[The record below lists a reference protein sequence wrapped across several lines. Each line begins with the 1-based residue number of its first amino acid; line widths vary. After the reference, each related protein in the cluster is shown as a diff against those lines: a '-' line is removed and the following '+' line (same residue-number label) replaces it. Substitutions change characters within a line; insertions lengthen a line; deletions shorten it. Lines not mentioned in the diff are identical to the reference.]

1 MRVTIRFVPG
11 LKVTIDLVE
20 SLAVGPYPVMWR
32 GWEMSCVVPGR
43 NIRDLDQSE
52 LEYKEASLYFN
63 LFSSTNFYLLTTH
76 REKESPRNNR
86 I

>member
-1 MRVTIRFVPG
+1 VCDSPESKMTLGVLSKRVVRW
-11 LKVTIDLVE
+11 LID
-20 SLAVGPYPVMWR
+20 
-32 GWEMSCVVPGR
+32 VVPGR

>member
-1 MRVTIRFVPG
+1 MCDSPESKMTLGVLSKRVVRW
-11 LKVTIDLVE
+11 LID
-20 SLAVGPYPVMWR
+20 
-32 GWEMSCVVPGR
+32 VVPGR